1 MIRSTKSVRAFAAL
15 AGVAALTLS
24 ACGTSGGSNDN
35 KSASGGDCSVKLAF
49 LGPKT
54 GDYANLGINIIDGA
68 KVALDEYNKSKPDCK
83 VTMDE
88 YDSQGD
94 PEKAT
99 PLATKIIGDK
109 DVIGV
114 VGPTFSGE
122 SDATGPA
129 FSEANLVT
137 VSASATNPD
146 LTSHGWK
153 TFHRILGND
162 ATQAPADAK
171 YIKDTLGA
179 KKVMVVDD
187 ASEYGKGLAD
197 GVAKDLGSLVTTKD
211 TVQQKQ
217 TDFSATVTKAKAS
230 GTDVFFYG
238 GYYAEA
244 GLLAKQ
250 LKQGGY
256 TGTFMSGDGSL
267 DPGFIDAAGAASAN
281 GAILS
286 CPCAPSDEAFT
297 SKYKAINGQ
306 DPGTYSTEGYDVM
319 SIFLNGIK
327 AGKTTRA
334 DMLDFVNSYDE
345 DGLTKHIKF
354 DNTGEVA
361 DVVIYA
367 YKVDGGKITPG
378 VAME

>member
-1 MIRSTKSVRAFAAL
+1 MIRSKKSMRAFAAL

-35 KSASGGDCSVKLAF
+35 SNASGDCTTKLAF

-54 GDYANLGINIIDGA
+54 GDAANLGINIINGA
-68 KVALDEYNKSKPDCK
+68 KVALDEYNKANSDCK
-83 VTMDE
+83 VSMDE
-88 YDSQGD
+88 FDSQGD

-99 PLATKIIGDK
+99 PLAAKIISDK
-109 DVIGV
+109 NIIGV

-129 FSEANLVT
+129 FSEAGLPT

-146 LTSHGWK
+146 LTTHGWK
-153 TFHRILGND
+153 TFHRVLGND
-162 ATQAPADAK
+162 ATQAPAVAA
-171 YIKDTLGA
+171 YIQNTLKA

-197 GVAKDLGSLVTTKD
+197 GVRDDLKNLVTTTD

-256 TGTFMSGDGSL
+256 TGTFVSGDGSL
-267 DPGFIDAAGAASAN
+267 DPGFVSAAGASAAN
-281 GAILS
+281 GAVLT
-286 CPCAPSDEAFT
+286 CPCAPSPDDFT
-297 SKYKAINGQ
+297 AKYKALNGT
-306 DPGTYSTEGYDVM
+306 DPGTYSAEGYDAAN
-319 SIFLNGIK
+319 IFLQGIK
-327 AGKTTRA
+327 DGKSSRS
-334 DMLDFVNSYDE
+334 DMLDWVNNYDA
-345 DGLTKHIKF
+345 DGITKHIKF
-354 DNTGEVA
+354 DSTGEVS

-367 YKVDGGKITPG
+367 YKVENGKITPG
-378 VAME
+378 TPIEQ